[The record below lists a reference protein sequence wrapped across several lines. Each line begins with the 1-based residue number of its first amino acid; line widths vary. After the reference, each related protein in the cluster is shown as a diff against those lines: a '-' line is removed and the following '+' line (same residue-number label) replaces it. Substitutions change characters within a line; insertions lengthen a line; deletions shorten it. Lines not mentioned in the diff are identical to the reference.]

1 MSEMSTSTNVDYY
14 TRDSKDFKEIFI
26 KKREPDAN
34 KYFLSAVYSNA
45 QSIPARSIIVFKVF
59 EVYEILSNSATTRN
73 YFE

>member
-45 QSIPARSIIVFKVF
+45 QSIPTRSISVFKVF
-59 EVYEILSNSATTRN
+59 EVYEILSNPATTRN

>member
-1 MSEMSTSTNVDYY
+1 MSTSTNVDYY

-45 QSIPARSIIVFKVF
+45 QSIPTRSIIVLKFSRFMK
-59 EVYEILSNSATTRN
+59 Y
-73 YFE
+73 